1 VEYVF
6 RSRAGSGGR
15 SAPRWAGL
23 ALALTLVV
31 AACAPPQPYVAPT
44 PAALSATAAQ
54 PADAEIAA
62 VRDVIRRA
70 NEQQVQAIVT
80 RDHSPMAELATTEHY
95 AELVR
100 INESLLRGG
109 VTAIALLD
117 MDWGQI
123 TVNGSTADAIVDET
137 WSTTYSDGTVE
148 QSRDRNVY
156 TLTRVAGAWK
166 IATNDHPDTSAAPAP
181 SAPVAPSVPATTP
194 AGHDTS
200 RNWSGY
206 AATGGTFTSVS
217 ATWTVPRPDPSSP
230 AGAEATWV
238 GIGGVTTRDL
248 IQAGT
253 STTVSGSGRTQYQ
266 AWYEMLPA
274 ASRPVPLA
282 IYPGDSVSITVAET
296 TTDNWVARFV
306 NNTTGQMHEQS
317 MQYASSRSS
326 AEWVEE
332 APSTGRRI
340 VPLNAFGLVEF
351 TQAVTVRDG
360 NTVTLAQANAYP
372 ITMIGA
378 SRQALAVPSPLGAD
392 GQSFSVARTDAV
404 APQQGTGRRG
414 R

>member
-1 VEYVF
+1 MTQNA
-6 RSRAGSGGR
+6 S
-15 SAPRWAGL
+15 RWASL
-23 ALALTLVV
+23 ALVLALTVT
-31 AACAPPQPYVAPT
+31 ACAPAAPYVAPT
-44 PAALSATAAQ
+44 PAPVSAAAVQ
-54 PADAEIAA
+54 PADAEVAA

-70 NEQQVQAIVT
+70 NERQVQAILT
-80 RDHSPMAELATTEHY
+80 RDHSPMAELATDEHY

-100 INESLLRGG
+100 INDSLLRGG
-109 VTAIALLD
+109 VTAIALLE
-117 MDWGQI
+117 MDWGQVSI
-123 TVNGSTADAIVDET
+123 NGATADAAVDET
-137 WSTTYSDGTVE
+137 WSTTYADGTVE
-148 QSRDRNVY
+148 QSRDRNIY

-166 IATNDHPDTSAAPAP
+166 VATNDHPETTTAPASP
-181 SAPVAPSVPATTP
+181 SAPSVPATTP

-230 AGAEATWV
+230 AGAEASWV
-238 GIGGVTTRDL
+238 GIGGVSTRDL

-253 STTVSGSGRTQYQ
+253 STTVSGTGRTQYQ

-296 TTDNWVARFV
+296 STDNWVARFV
-306 NNTTGQMHEQS
+306 NNTTGQTHEQS

-340 VPLNAFGLVEF
+340 IPLNSFGLVEF
-351 TQAVTVRDG
+351 TGAATIRNG

-372 ITMIGA
+372 ITMVGA
-378 SRQALAVPSPLGAD
+378 NRQALAVPSPVGAD
-392 GQSFSVARTDAV
+392 GESFSVARTDAV